1 MSQDWLPEALRSA
14 VRQRGADSCE
24 YCGIPEAGTFF
35 AHQVDHVIAEQHG
48 GETTLDNLALACAQ
62 CNRFKGP
69 NIASIDPDTKR
80 MVPLFNP
87 RTDKWSDHFRQEGGR
102 IIPLTPIGRATARL
116 LNFGHKDREEARH
129 NLWQTGR
136 LRA

>member
-1 MSQDWLPEALRSA
+1 MSQVWIPDALREA
-14 VRQRGADSCE
+14 VRRRSATFCE

-48 GETTLDNLALACAQ
+48 GETTIENLALAFAQ

-80 MVPLFNP
+80 LVPLFNP
-87 RTDKWSDHFRQEGGR
+87 RIDKWSDHFRQEGGR
-102 IIPLTPIGRATARL
+102 IIPLTPIGRATSRL
-116 LNFGHKDREEARH
+116 LNFGHSDREEARH
-129 NLWQTGR
+129 NLGQAGR